1 MAGWASIGGSI
12 RRWSALVALALG
24 AAWPAAGLHA
34 QELRVGLASEPT
46 SIDPLYHTLTPNNA
60 VAREI
65 FDTLVGQD
73 ERQRMVPALAL
84 SWKPVDETT
93 WEFKLRPGV
102 KFHDGAPLTP
112 DDVIFSIDRADKV
125 PNSPGSFGIYTKEI
139 AEMAAVDDLTLRI
152 KTKGPYPLLA
162 EDLSAIAIIS
172 KKAGRGKGTSDY
184 NSGAA
189 TIGTGP
195 FKFVEFV
202 PGNRIVLERN
212 DAYWGKKPAWA
223 RVVERP
229 MPNAPARIAALL
241 AGDVDLIEDVP
252 TPEVASLKKS
262 DKANVVQGIS
272 SRVIYLHMDSNRDQS
287 PFVAGKDGKP
297 LDKNPLKDARVRTA
311 ISKAINRQA
320 IVDRIME
327 GVAVPAGQLLPDGFF
342 GVSPRIKVPAYDP
355 EGAKKLLAEAGWPQG
370 FQVTLHGPNNRYIN
384 DEKIEQAVAQMLSR
398 IGIDTKVEAMP
409 QAMFF
414 SRASKLDFSLML
426 IGWASNS
433 GEMSSQLKALLA
445 TYDPAKG
452 WGTVNRGRF
461 SDPKLDAVLGE
472 ALRTLDGEAREK
484 LLQQGS
490 EIAMDDAGVIPLH
503 FEVTTWAS
511 KKGIA
516 YLPNP
521 QQWTIAQFATPEGG
535 K

>member
-1 MAGWASIGGSI
+1 MARPAWFADRGK
-12 RRWSALVALALG
+12 RWLALIALG
-24 AAWPAAGLHA
+24 AGLAATAVPAWA
-34 QELRVGLASEPT
+34 QELRVGLAAEPT

-73 ERQRMVPALAL
+73 EHQRMVPALAV
-84 SWKPVDETT
+84 SWKPVDDTT

-102 KFHDGAPLTP
+102 RFHDGAPLTP
-112 DDVIFSIDRADKV
+112 EDVIFSIDRADKV
-125 PNSPGSFGIYTKEI
+125 PNSPGSFGIYTKAI
-139 AEMAAVDDLTLRI
+139 AEMTAVDDLTLRI
-152 KTKGPYPLLA
+152 KTKGPYPLLP
-162 EDLSAIAIIS
+162 EDLSAIAILS
-172 KKAGRGKGTSDY
+172 KKAAEGKATADF

-202 PGNRIVLERN
+202 PGNRIILKRN
-212 DAYWGKKPAWA
+212 DDYWGRKPAWA
-223 RVVERP
+223 SVVERP
-229 MPNAPARIAALL
+229 MPNAPSRIAALL

-252 TPEVASLKKS
+252 TPEVAGLKKS
-262 DKANVVQGIS
+262 DKAAVVQGIS
-272 SRVIYLHMDSNRDQS
+272 SRIIYLHMDSDRS
-287 PFVAGKDGKP
+287 PFVRGKDGQP
-297 LDKNPLKDARVRTA
+297 LDRNPLKDARVRNA
-311 ISKAINRQA
+311 ISMAINRQA

-342 GVSPRIKVPAYDP
+342 GVSPQIKVPAYDP
-355 EGAKKLLAEAGWPQG
+355 QGAKKLLAEAGWPQG
-370 FQVTLHGPNNRYIN
+370 FQLTLHGPNNRYIN
-384 DEKIEQAVAQMLSR
+384 DEKIEQAVAQMLTR

-409 QAMFF
+409 QAMYF
-414 SRASKLDFSLML
+414 SRASKLDFSFML
-426 IGWASNS
+426 VGWSSNS

-472 ALRTLDGEAREK
+472 ALRTLDGEERER

-490 EIAMDDAGVIPLH
+490 EIAMADAGVIPLH

-511 KKGIA
+511 RKGIR

-521 QQWTIAQFATPEGG
+521 QQWTIAQFARPEGG